1 MAAKKETRPKRVRKA
16 PFIIILV
23 FLIMGIVGI
32 MTGEVSR
39 VLEQAVQV
47 CLSCI
52 VITSYSIHYTKLYE
66 NLFVLEAHPSHRVAG
81 VIHIH
86 DLVKAGLR

>member
-1 MAAKKETRPKRVRKA
+1 MIKSPRLPIVLLNRCSGIETMTAARENKSKRVRVA
-16 PFIIILV
+16 PFITILI

-32 MTGEVSR
+32 MTGEVNR

-52 VITSYSIHYTKLYE
+52 GI
-66 NLFVLEAHPSHRVAG
+66 G
-81 VIHIH
+81 
-86 DLVKAGLR
+86 

>member
-1 MAAKKETRPKRVRKA
+1 MTAESKKRSKRVRVA
-16 PFIIILV
+16 PFVTILF

-32 MTGEVSR
+32 MTGEVGR

-52 VITSYSIHYTKLYE
+52 GI
-66 NLFVLEAHPSHRVAG
+66 G
-81 VIHIH
+81 
-86 DLVKAGLR
+86 

>member
-1 MAAKKETRPKRVRKA
+1 MTAARENKSKRVSLA
-16 PFIIILV
+16 PFITILI

-32 MTGEVSR
+32 MTGGVNR

-52 VITSYSIHYTKLYE
+52 GI
-66 NLFVLEAHPSHRVAG
+66 G
-81 VIHIH
+81 
-86 DLVKAGLR
+86 

>member
-1 MAAKKETRPKRVRKA
+1 MTKNHNQKKYRVRKA

-23 FLIMGIVGI
+23 FLIIGTIGVA
-32 MTGEVSR
+32 TGETVR

-52 VITSYSIHYTKLYE
+52 GI
-66 NLFVLEAHPSHRVAG
+66 G
-81 VIHIH
+81 
-86 DLVKAGLR
+86 

>member
-1 MAAKKETRPKRVRKA
+1 MSAESKKKSKRARVA
-16 PFIIILV
+16 PFITILF

-32 MTGEVSR
+32 MTGEVGR

-52 VITSYSIHYTKLYE
+52 GI
-66 NLFVLEAHPSHRVAG
+66 G
-81 VIHIH
+81 
-86 DLVKAGLR
+86 

>member
-1 MAAKKETRPKRVRKA
+1 MSKGSEKKAKRVRVA
-16 PFIIILV
+16 PFITILF

-32 MTGEVSR
+32 MTGEVRR

-52 VITSYSIHYTKLYE
+52 GI
-66 NLFVLEAHPSHRVAG
+66 G
-81 VIHIH
+81 
-86 DLVKAGLR
+86 

>member
-1 MAAKKETRPKRVRKA
+1 MTAESKKTPKRVRVA
-16 PFIIILV
+16 PFITILV

-39 VLEQAVQV
+39 VLAQAVQV

-52 VITSYSIHYTKLYE
+52 GI
-66 NLFVLEAHPSHRVAG
+66 G
-81 VIHIH
+81 
-86 DLVKAGLR
+86 

>member
-1 MAAKKETRPKRVRKA
+1 MTAARENKSKRVCVA
-16 PFIIILV
+16 PFITILI

-32 MTGEVSR
+32 MTGEVNR

-52 VITSYSIHYTKLYE
+52 GI
-66 NLFVLEAHPSHRVAG
+66 G
-81 VIHIH
+81 
-86 DLVKAGLR
+86 

>member
-1 MAAKKETRPKRVRKA
+1 MSEKREGNAKGIRIA
-16 PFIIILV
+16 PFVTILL
-23 FLIMGIVGI
+23 FLVMGMIGI

-52 VITSYSIHYTKLYE
+52 GI
-66 NLFVLEAHPSHRVAG
+66 G
-81 VIHIH
+81 
-86 DLVKAGLR
+86 

>member
-1 MAAKKETRPKRVRKA
+1 MIVKSEKVSKKVRVA
-16 PFIIILV
+16 PFVTIL
-23 FLIMGIVGI
+23 FFIIMGIFGI

-52 VITSYSIHYTKLYE
+52 GI
-66 NLFVLEAHPSHRVAG
+66 G
-81 VIHIH
+81 
-86 DLVKAGLR
+86 

>member
-1 MAAKKETRPKRVRKA
+1 MTVGKEKDVKGIRVV
-16 PFIIILV
+16 PFVVILL
-23 FLIMGIVGI
+23 FLIMGIFGI

-52 VITSYSIHYTKLYE
+52 GI
-66 NLFVLEAHPSHRVAG
+66 G
-81 VIHIH
+81 
-86 DLVKAGLR
+86 

>member
-1 MAAKKETRPKRVRKA
+1 MTAASEKEAKRIRVA
-16 PFIIILV
+16 PFITILF

-32 MTGEVSR
+32 MTGEVGR

-52 VITSYSIHYTKLYE
+52 GI
-66 NLFVLEAHPSHRVAG
+66 G
-81 VIHIH
+81 
-86 DLVKAGLR
+86 

>member
-1 MAAKKETRPKRVRKA
+1 MAAENEKNVNRVRIA
-16 PFIIILV
+16 PFVVILF
-23 FLIMGIVGI
+23 FLIMGIFGI

-52 VITSYSIHYTKLYE
+52 GI
-66 NLFVLEAHPSHRVAG
+66 G
-81 VIHIH
+81 
-86 DLVKAGLR
+86 